1 MRMLHGIERRL
12 QGAVDKTFARIFGG
26 SVQPAEVTSA
36 LQREAAGNVRHQ
48 DGRAIAPNRFIVQ
61 LGPSDHADVG
71 DDVRRVSSA
80 FTDMLANYV
89 ADQGWETFADVDVS
103 LQESDLLHT
112 GQFRITSL
120 VDPDVGRH
128 RGSGSVPAGEPGL
141 MDQFF
146 GRPAAPPR
154 APIASPVLPGAPRSA
169 TAYDAVRGHAP
180 IARREPPNPIPP
192 QLDHGSPA
200 PYGARPADPVYP
212 AVVYGSQAA
221 ADDRPVDDRQA
232 SYPLAGSWPNPDA
245 DSYGDRYPPPGADSY
260 GSRAAHGEAAG
271 YPPPVVSPR
280 LLVQD
285 GSGRS
290 YPLQRGSNVIG
301 RGADAAL
308 RLADTSVSR
317 RHIDV
322 YFDGQV
328 AIVHDLGSTNGTN
341 VNGSPV
347 QTWQLADGDEIRI
360 GQSAVV
366 FRSR

>member
-36 LQREAAGNVRHQ
+36 LQREAASNVRHQ

-80 FTDMLANYV
+80 FTDMLSNYV

-120 VDPDVGRH
+120 VDPDVGRRH
-128 RGSGSVPAGEPGL
+128 EPGGEPGL

-146 GRPAAPPR
+146 GRSSGPR
-154 APIASPVLPGAPRSA
+154 SAPIASPVLPGAPRSA
-169 TAYDAVRGHAP
+169 TAYDDVRGHAP

-192 QLDHGSPA
+192 QLDHGGPN
-200 PYGARPADPVYP
+200 PYGAGPADPAHVQYP
-212 AVVYGSQAA
+212 PVGHGSQPAA
-221 ADDRPVDDRQA
+221 GPRPA
-232 SYPLAGSWPNPDA
+232 SSWPNPYA
-245 DSYGDRYPPPGADSY
+245 DSYGDRYPPPGADPY
-260 GSRAAHGEAAG
+260 GSQAAYGEAAG
-271 YPPPVVSPR
+271 YPPPVVGPR

-328 AIVHDLGSTNGTN
+328 AIVHDLSSTNGTN